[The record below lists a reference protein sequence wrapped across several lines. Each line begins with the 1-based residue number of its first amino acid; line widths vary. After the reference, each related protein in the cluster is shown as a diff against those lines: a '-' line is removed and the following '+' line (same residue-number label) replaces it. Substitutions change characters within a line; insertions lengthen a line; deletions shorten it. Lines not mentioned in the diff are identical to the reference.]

1 MLIASLNS
9 IFRPCLTL
17 VPSQGNTRKY
27 WSQPVYLV
35 ITTYPSRERCAI
47 LPEAS
52 LESNGKQDENT
63 QILSEDLVQPYT
75 LINTIKKYP
84 VVALFIAGF

>member
-9 IFRPCLTL
+9 FFRPCLTL

-27 WSQPVYLV
+27 WPQPVYLV
-35 ITTYPSRERCAI
+35 ITTDPSRERCAI
-47 LPEAS
+47 LPEAF

-63 QILSEDLVQPYT
+63 QILSEDLAQPVT
-75 LINTIKKYP
+75 LVNARKNIR
-84 VVALFIAGF
+84 